1 MLVSCSKED
10 STSTG
15 TKETSVE
22 GFPVSN
28 NKRNRKFCYWF
39 VVWCRFQKYGCRI
52 GMWKDLNHQLNPS
65 PISFLFECK
74 NIQTRR
80 NYCCQRAIASP
91 GKPVIPIGYCKHWE
105 DANRTKYNSADQIA
119 VWAFFV
125 DGESASNN
133 ENGVI
138 LGTAY
143 RNTSFVIYEET
154 IQGLSGGPLNLV
166 QV

>member
-1 MLVSCSKED
+1 
-10 STSTG
+10 
-15 TKETSVE
+15 
-22 GFPVSN
+22 
-28 NKRNRKFCYWF
+28 
-39 VVWCRFQKYGCRI
+39 
-52 GMWKDLNHQLNPS
+52 MWKDLNHQLNPS
-65 PISFLFECK
+65 PISFFFECK

-91 GKPVIPIGYCKHWE
+91 GKARYTNPDIVRYE

-125 DGESASNN
+125 DGESASN